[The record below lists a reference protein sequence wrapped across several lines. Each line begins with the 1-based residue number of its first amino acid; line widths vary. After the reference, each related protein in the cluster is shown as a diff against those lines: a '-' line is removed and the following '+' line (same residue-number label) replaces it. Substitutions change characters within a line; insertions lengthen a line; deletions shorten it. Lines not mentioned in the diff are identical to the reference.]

1 MAHFI
6 LNVTINFLLV
16 IINFSKTI
24 IIISWLLKIDF

>member
-6 LNVTINFLLV
+6 LNVAINFHLV